1 MARASSK
8 RKSSVLAREFGK
20 RLRSLREDR
29 GLTQRE
35 LAARLHTPVPQIS
48 RYETGFCLPNA
59 ETLAELADV
68 LRIDLGELLLGRK
81 NGNLGDEPQIKDVR
95 LLERVQELEKLDR
108 RFRDTAI
115 AVLEAIIIQG
125 HDEGV
130 KARLTGST
138 R

>member
-1 MARASSK
+1 
-8 RKSSVLAREFGK
+8 VLAREFGK

-68 LRIDLGELLLGRK
+68 LRIDLDELLLGRK
-81 NGNLGDEPQIKDVR
+81 NGNSGDEPQIKDVR

-125 HDEGV
+125 HEEGV

>member
-1 MARASSK
+1 
-8 RKSSVLAREFGK
+8 VLAREFGK

>member
-1 MARASSK
+1 
-8 RKSSVLAREFGK
+8 VLAREFGK

-35 LAARLHTPVPQIS
+35 LATRLHTPVPQIS

-68 LRIDLGELLLGRK
+68 LRIDLDELLLGRK
-81 NGNLGDEPQIKDVR
+81 NGNPGDEPQIKDVR

>member
-1 MARASSK
+1 M
-8 RKSSVLAREFGK
+8 LAREFGK

-68 LRIDLGELLLGRK
+68 LRIDLDELLLGRK